1 MVRLFRTLYFSCLLL
16 LTNTRMVSNPVFF
29 LPALLVKM
37 FILIALFYLLG
48 DEGDACL
55 IPAPY
60 YAAFESDMSLVARIV
75 PFAVRMANPIQ
86 GPSASELDLA
96 YIEAKSVRSFFVIIN
111 SSSERLQLYTIRSP
125 STICT
130 KTSSESSA
138 IFFLRR

>member
-1 MVRLFRTLYFSCLLL
+1 MVRLFCVFNLRCLLL
-16 LTNTRMVSNPVFF
+16 PTNTRMISH
-29 LPALLVKM
+29 LL
-37 FILIALFYLLG
+37 ALFYLLG

-96 YIEAKSVRSFFVIIN
+96 YIEAKSVRSLLSLFD
-111 SSSERLQLYTIRSP
+111 
-125 STICT
+125 C
-130 KTSSESSA
+130 
-138 IFFLRR
+138 IFFFSRL